1 MGYFDYLEESVAQ
14 QREAQFFDAY
24 AKKGFWIGVGAFCAL
39 IATIVLFCFVQ
50 IGSIVWLDGIMVA
63 SIVCCAFSMFYSFKT
78 IRIAKKKEKTSPLA
92 SFSFIWALFFCLI
105 NVILIVINTW
115 VYFV

>member
-1 MGYFDYLEESVAQ
+1 MGYFDYLEESVTQ

-50 IGSIVWLDGIMVA
+50 AKRLFAAEAFAYLKYLTAA
-63 SIVCCAFSMFYSFKT
+63 SN
-78 IRIAKKKEKTSPLA
+78 IRIS
-92 SFSFIWALFFCLI
+92 
-105 NVILIVINTW
+105 
-115 VYFV
+115 